1 MPAKTEKITR
11 RQLLKG
17 SVLAVG
23 AVITGAAISRRA
35 LAEGTA
41 PKAAKTAF
49 QYQDKPKDGKKCVNC
64 TLYVAAA
71 KAGANGQCKVV
82 EGDINPEG
90 WCLAYVEAP
99 KK

>member
-1 MPAKTEKITR
+1 MQSKTIKLSR

-17 SVLAVG
+17 GVLAVG
-23 AVITGAAISRRA
+23 AVIAGTTGGRKA
-35 LAEGTA
+35 LAQTA
-41 PKAAKTAF
+41 PKAAKSAF

-64 TLYVAAA
+64 SLYIPAA
-71 KAGANGQCKVV
+71 KSGANGLCKVV

>member
-1 MPAKTEKITR
+1 MTAKTIKLSR

-23 AVITGAAISRRA
+23 AAIAGTTAARHA
-35 LAEGTA
+35 LAQSA
-41 PKAAKTAF
+41 PKAAKAAF
-49 QYQDKPKDGKKCVNC
+49 QYQDGPKDGKKCVNC
-64 TLYVAAA
+64 TLYIPGA
-71 KAGANGQCKVV
+71 KGQCKVV

-90 WCLAYVEAP
+90 WCIAYVESP

>member
-1 MPAKTEKITR
+1 MAAKTEKITR

-17 SVLAVG
+17 SVIAVG
-23 AVITGAAISRRA
+23 AVLTGAAASRRV
-35 LAEGTA
+35 LAQTA

-64 TLYVAAA
+64 TLYIPAA

-82 EGDINPEG
+82 EGDISPEG
-90 WCLAYVEAP
+90 WCIAYVEAP